1 MKKIKYLLIC
11 LSTISLLG
19 CNETITLSKVNNIT
33 YSDGLLSFDAV
44 EKAEGYNVK
53 FSHLNEVVYED
64 KIKDTYLK
72 VQELSKDALNSL
84 EYVEEAKPEQ
94 EQLSFDMLN
103 KESLKEVD
111 DRMVIINNFLD
122 DVEGK

>member
-64 KIKDTYLK
+64 KIKDTAIDVK
-72 VQELSKDALNSL
+72 V
-84 EYVEEAKPEQ
+84 
-94 EQLSFDMLN
+94 
-103 KESLKEVD
+103 
-111 DRMVIINNFLD
+111 
-122 DVEGK
+122 

>member
-44 EKAEGYNVK
+44 EKAE
-53 FSHLNEVVYED
+53 
-64 KIKDTYLK
+64 
-72 VQELSKDALNSL
+72 
-84 EYVEEAKPEQ
+84 
-94 EQLSFDMLN
+94 
-103 KESLKEVD
+103 
-111 DRMVIINNFLD
+111 
-122 DVEGK
+122 